1 MLLAVGGRDGCALAI
16 EPRLLLRRRAILND
30 VLADAQDAQDVCEQA
45 MKVRLNKCAVGLA
58 HHCCHQ
64 RQDVDVQGSVG
75 HDEGEGEVV
84 EGQRE
89 DVANVHGRH
98 QLAVTHSHSLARR

>member
-1 MLLAVGGRDGCALAI
+1 MLVLAVGSRDGCALAI

-75 HDEGEGEVV
+75 HDEGEGEVRRGV
-84 EGQRE
+84 IPKKIRE
-89 DVANVHGRH
+89 TASS
-98 QLAVTHSHSLARR
+98 AFKASLTSLSV